1 MLTIRLGLTTFKMKK
16 LLTQNW
22 HPELYRDHRRDM
34 LWEVAFKS
42 EVDREAYSSLF
53 MYVTEYEI
61 QRFFLRQHHKTLA
74 CLLITLASNNEDD
87 KRNFVVHTF
96 VLTCAESYLVCYHLY
111 KKSLLI
117 SSHLVFLT
125 VLATWPRQWSLS
137 SWTQSLAY
145 LEFLLGIPV
154 TRESSVRNTR
164 SINIMMEK
172 EILEKLDGF
181 SPTDK

>member
-1 MLTIRLGLTTFKMKK
+1 MR
-16 LLTQNW
+16 
-22 HPELYRDHRRDM
+22 
-34 LWEVAFKS
+34 S
-42 EVDREAYSSLF
+42 SSSLRSRPRSF
-53 MYVTEYEI
+53 LLSIYVRYGI
-61 QRFFLRQHHKTLA
+61 QRIFLRHHKTFP

-137 SWTQSLAY
+137 SCTQSFAY

-154 TRESSVRNTR
+154 TRESSVRNIR
-164 SINIMMEK
+164 SINIMTKE

-181 SPTDK
+181 SPTDKWG